1 MTELYYPTFSLNSS
15 SQYNDGC
22 SSFLGGSFMLQII
35 FSFYIFKSI
44 SFYRFKYIKHSKFS
58 NKNSFNFLRN
68 VCYQKYLRVHELS
81 MIWQRNRTYNQKR
94 MILATLWTVLMVF
107 LLRKFSHLLTLDC
120 LLEDQSLKQYFYL

>member
-44 SFYRFKYIKHSKFS
+44 SFHRFKHITAFKILQQTVLT
-58 NKNSFNFLRN
+58 FLRN

-81 MIWQRNRTYNQKR
+81 MIWQRNRTHNQKR
-94 MILATLWTVLMVF
+94 MILATLWTVLMVY

-120 LLEDQSLKQYFYL
+120 LLEDQSLKQNFYL

>member
-44 SFYRFKYIKHSKFS
+44 SFHRFKHIKHSKFS

-68 VCYQKYLRVHELS
+68 MYYQKYLRVHELS
-81 MIWQRNRTYNQKR
+81 MIWQRKNIQNR
-94 MILATLWTVLMVF
+94 MILATLWTVSMVY

-120 LLEDQSLKQYFYL
+120 LLEDQSLKQNFYL